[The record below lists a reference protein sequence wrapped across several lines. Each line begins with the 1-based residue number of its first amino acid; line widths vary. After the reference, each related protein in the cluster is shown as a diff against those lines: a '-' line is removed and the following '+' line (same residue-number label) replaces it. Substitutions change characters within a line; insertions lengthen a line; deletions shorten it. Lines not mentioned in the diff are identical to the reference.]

1 MATVQREEAKASSKA
16 PPSHEHEIGRV
27 QLDILKLSGTSR
39 EDVRKWVE
47 VAKTDYRDV
56 LAAAEYPTEL
66 VSPSWGMGKDEC
78 TKIRA
83 QDKEQYENWLG
94 TT

>member
-1 MATVQREEAKASSKA
+1 
-16 PPSHEHEIGRV
+16 V
-27 QLDILKLSGTSR
+27 QLEILKLSGTSL

-66 VSPSWGMGKDEC
+66 VSPAWETGKAEC

-83 QDKEQYENWLG
+83 RDKEQYEEWLN
-94 TT
+94 TTE